1 MSSLAGLVLQCEPG
15 PGRLETWISDGFGRS
30 RNLLKDVEICEH
42 RKQDRH
48 VMSCHVVTMSTGP
61 DRSRCSTGSLPLNK
75 VELELG
81 YSFD

>member
-1 MSSLAGLVLQCEPG
+1 MSSLAGLVLECEPG

-48 VMSCHVVTMSTGP
+48 VMSCRDNVNW
-61 DRSRCSTGSLPLNK
+61 SRPVQVLN
-75 VELELG
+75 G
-81 YSFD
+81 IPASQ